1 MIAQYAWL
9 DKPGPEQ
16 SMNLMINDNQWQ
28 SLSINQLIMV
38 IDGQSIMQVF
48 VIIDCHQFSVT
59 SINR

>member
-28 SLSINQLIMV
+28 SLSINRLIMV